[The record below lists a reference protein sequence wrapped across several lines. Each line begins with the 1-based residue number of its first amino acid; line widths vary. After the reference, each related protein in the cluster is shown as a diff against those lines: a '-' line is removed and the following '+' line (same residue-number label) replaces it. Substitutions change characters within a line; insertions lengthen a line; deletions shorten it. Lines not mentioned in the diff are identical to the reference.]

1 MNLTYLNNGD
11 KTLETKTGQLSK
23 TRTDDMGY
31 AKEFTKMVTE
41 ERNSRTNDLD
51 ILDTKELVNRVQK
64 EDFEV
69 AQAVEKVNPEIA
81 VAVDLIVDKIKSGGR
96 LIYFGAGTSGR
107 LGVLDATECHPT
119 FGVDRQMVQACIAGG
134 KEAMFVS
141 FENAEDSRELGEQ
154 DAINIK
160 ITAKDAVVGIT
171 ASGRTPYVIA
181 ALEMAKKEGA
191 ATIGIV
197 NNFESPLNKVCDVVI
212 APVVGPE
219 ALTGSTRMK
228 AGTAQKMVLNLL
240 STCTMVRLGKV
251 YENLMVD
258 LKPTNE
264 KLRERAVSI
273 IALICDV
280 QRPIAE
286 GALVASNGQAKTA
299 ILMLK
304 RKIGR
309 VQAEEL
315 ILKSGSSLRKSLVAE
330 VGQS

>member
-1 MNLTYLNNGD
+1 M
-11 KTLETKTGQLSK
+11 
-23 TRTDDMGY
+23 MGY
-31 AKEFTKMVTE
+31 TKEFTKMVTE
-41 ERNSRTNDLD
+41 ERNSSTMDLD
-51 ILDTKELVNRVQK
+51 ILETEALVARIQK
-64 EDFEV
+64 EDLGV
-69 AQAVEKVNPEIA
+69 ALAVEKVVPEIA
-81 VAVDLIVDKIKSGGR
+81 RAVDLIVSRINSGGR

-119 FGVDRQMVQACIAGG
+119 FGVDRELVQACIAGG
-134 KEAMFVS
+134 REAMFVS
-141 FENAEDSRELGEQ
+141 FENAEDSKELGEK
-154 DAINIK
+154 DAKEIK
-160 ITAKDAVVGIT
+160 ITGKDAIVGIT

-181 ALEMAKKEGA
+181 ACEYAKKEGA
-191 ATIGIV
+191 ATIALV
-197 NNFESPLNKVCDVVI
+197 NNFETPLEKVCDVTI

-228 AGTAQKMVLNLL
+228 SGTAQKMVLNLL
-240 STCTMVRLGKV
+240 STSTMVRLGKT

-273 IALICDV
+273 IALLCEV

-286 GALVASNGQAKTA
+286 GALVASHDQAKTA

-309 VQAEEL
+309 VQADTL
-315 ILKSGSSLRKSLVAE
+315 IAKCGGSLRKALAAPIGES
-330 VGQS
+330 

>member
-1 MNLTYLNNGD
+1 MNNGD
-11 KTLETKTGQLSK
+11 KTLETKIGQLSK

-51 ILDTKELVNRVQK
+51 ILDTKDLVNRVQK

>member
-1 MNLTYLNNGD
+1 MNNGD
-11 KTLETKTGQLSK
+11 KTLETKIGQLSK

-51 ILDTKELVNRVQK
+51 ILDTKDLVNRVQK

-154 DAINIK
+154 DAINVK

-171 ASGRTPYVIA
+171 ASGRTP
-181 ALEMAKKEGA
+181 LRHRRPRDGKERRRSH
-191 ATIGIV
+191 
-197 NNFESPLNKVCDVVI
+197 NRYRQQL
-212 APVVGPE
+212 
-219 ALTGSTRMK
+219 
-228 AGTAQKMVLNLL
+228 
-240 STCTMVRLGKV
+240 
-251 YENLMVD
+251 
-258 LKPTNE
+258 
-264 KLRERAVSI
+264 
-273 IALICDV
+273 
-280 QRPIAE
+280 
-286 GALVASNGQAKTA
+286 
-299 ILMLK
+299 
-304 RKIGR
+304 
-309 VQAEEL
+309 
-315 ILKSGSSLRKSLVAE
+315 
-330 VGQS
+330 

>member
-1 MNLTYLNNGD
+1 
-11 KTLETKTGQLSK
+11 
-23 TRTDDMGY
+23 MGY

-41 ERNSRTNDLD
+41 ERNDRTNDLD
-51 ILDTKELVNRVQK
+51 ILDTKELVVRVQK

-69 AQAVEKVNPEIA
+69 AQAVEKVNAEIGQ
-81 VAVDLIVDKIKSGGR
+81 AVDLIVDKLRAGGR

-141 FENAEDSRELGEQ
+141 FENAEDSKELGQQ
-154 DAINIK
+154 DAENVK
-160 ITAKDAVVGIT
+160 ITDKDAVVGIT

-181 ALEMAKKEGA
+181 ALETAKAAGA
-191 ATIGIV
+191 ATIGLV
-197 NNFESPLNKVCDVVI
+197 NNFDSPLNKVCDVLI

-315 ILKSGSSLRKSLVAE
+315 ITKSGGSLRKSLVAE
-330 VGQS
+330 VEHS

>member
-1 MNLTYLNNGD
+1 
-11 KTLETKTGQLSK
+11 
-23 TRTDDMGY
+23 MGY

-51 ILDTKELVNRVQK
+51 ILDTKDLVNRVQK